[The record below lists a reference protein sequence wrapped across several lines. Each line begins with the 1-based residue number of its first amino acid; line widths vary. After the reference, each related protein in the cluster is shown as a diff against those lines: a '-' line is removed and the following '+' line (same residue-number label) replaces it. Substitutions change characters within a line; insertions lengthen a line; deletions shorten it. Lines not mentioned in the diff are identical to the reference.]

1 MRTTICGSWRNQ
13 LKQIMA
19 CHGQQ
24 ALRSAMSERQ
34 DRAHRNF
41 RVGVNGKSEN
51 DARNYYIRKEDYY
64 SGNFS
69 AAFY

>member
-1 MRTTICGSWRNQ
+1 MRQREILNAAKEQAG
-13 LKQIMA
+13 IMA

-41 RVGVNGKSEN
+41 RL
-51 DARNYYIRKEDYY
+51 
-64 SGNFS
+64 
-69 AAFY
+69 